1 MSTNMTRWFEENG
14 PNGDVV
20 ISSRVRLA
28 RNISGC
34 NFSIRLDENT
44 ADTMIDDTLGRLKE
58 IDEFKEYTPFE
69 FKNLND
75 IQRHAMEER
84 HAISR
89 FLVEQRNAAGLVS
102 PNEDISIMINEE
114 DHIRIQC
121 FTSGMNMNRVYET
134 ADRLDNLIGEKVT
147 YAYHP
152 KYGYL
157 TTCLSSVGTG
167 MRASYMLH
175 LPALSGTGQLAGI
188 MGEVGRF
195 GLSMSS
201 VFGEGP
207 SSPGDIYRISNQT
220 TLGFTERELIDNLN
234 NIVGQIIDQERAG
247 RNQYVQQ
254 RRVTAEDAAYRS
266 YGVLRYARKLSLKDA
281 LVLLSELRMG
291 LFLGLFD
298 WEGGNDFSVYQMMI
312 GIQPYN
318 LQLSCQSRLSQEEL
332 EIERSRFIRENL
344 PTLQ

>member
-1 MSTNMTRWFEENG
+1 MTRWFEENG

-28 RNISGC
+28 RNLEGY
-34 NFSIRLDENT
+34 NFSLKLDEDSANG
-44 ADTMIDDTLGRLKE
+44 MIEHILGKLNNIEELKS
-58 IDEFKEYTPFE
+58 YTRFE
-69 FKNLND
+69 FEKLNKY
-75 IQRHAMEER
+75 QRHAMEER

-89 FLVEQRNAAGLVS
+89 FLAEQDNAAGFVS
-102 PNEDISIMINEE
+102 PDEDVSIMINEE

-121 FTSGMNMNRVYET
+121 FTAGMNMPEVYDK
-134 ADRLDNLIGEKVT
+134 ASRIDDIIGSNLN

-157 TTCLSSVGTG
+157 TTCPSSVGTG

-195 GLSMSS
+195 GISMSS
-201 VFGEGP
+201 VFGEGS

-220 TLGFTERELIDNLN
+220 TLGLTENELLDNIDN
-234 NIVGQIIDQERAG
+234 IVKQIIEQERIG
-247 RNQYVQQ
+247 RQ
-254 RRVTAEDAAYRS
+254 RYADKQRITAEDAAYRS
-266 YGVLRYARKLSLKDA
+266 YGVLKYARKLSLRDG

-291 LFLGLFD
+291 IFLGLF
-298 WEGGNDFSVYQMMI
+298 EENENNDFSIYQMMI
-312 GIQPYN
+312 GIQPYS
-318 LQLSCQSRLSQEEL
+318 LQLAAGGKLSREEL
-332 EIERSRFIRENL
+332 EVERSKFVRKYLPNL
-344 PTLQ
+344 K

>member
-1 MSTNMTRWFEENG
+1 MTRWFEENG

-28 RNISGC
+28 RNITEY
-34 NFSIRLDENT
+34 NFSLKLDEKS
-44 ADTMIDDTLGRLKE
+44 AERMIGDTLEKLKDIKE
-58 IDEFKEYTPFE
+58 LNNYTEFD
-69 FKNLND
+69 FKNLNEC
-75 IQRHAMEER
+75 QRHAMEER

-89 FLVEQRNAAGLVS
+89 FLMEQKNAAGLVS
-102 PNEDISIMINEE
+102 PNEDISIMLNEE

-121 FTSGMNMNRVYET
+121 FTAGMNMPLVYDK
-134 ADRLDNLIGEKVT
+134 ASQMDDLIGSSVD

-157 TTCLSSVGTG
+157 TTCPSSVGTG

-175 LPALSGTGQLAGI
+175 LPALSGMGQLAGI
-188 MGEVGRF
+188 MNEVGRF

-201 VFGEGP
+201 VFGEGS

-220 TLGFTERELIDNLN
+220 TLGLTEKELIDNLD
-234 NIVGQIIDQERAG
+234 NIVKQIIDQERMG
-247 RNQYVQQ
+247 RQQYIKQ

-266 YGVLRYARKLSLKDA
+266 YGVLKYARKLSLKDA

-291 LFLGLFD
+291 MFLGLF
-298 WEGGNDFSVYQMMI
+298 EENENNDFSIYQMMI
-312 GIQPYN
+312 GIQPYS
-318 LQLSCQSRLSQEEL
+318 LQLERGKLSQEEL
-332 EIERSRFIRENL
+332 EVARSEFVRENL
-344 PTLQ
+344 PDLK

>member
-1 MSTNMTRWFEENG
+1 MSRWFEENG

-28 RNISGC
+28 RNITEY
-34 NFSIRLDENT
+34 NFSLKLDEKS
-44 ADTMIDDTLGRLKE
+44 AERMIGDTLEKLKGIKE
-58 IDEFKEYTPFE
+58 LNNYTEFD
-69 FKNLND
+69 FKNLNEC
-75 IQRHAMEER
+75 QRHAMEER

-89 FLVEQRNAAGLVS
+89 FLMEQKNAAGLVS
-102 PNEDISIMINEE
+102 PNEDISIMLNEE

-121 FTSGMNMNRVYET
+121 FTAGMNMPLVYDK
-134 ADRLDNLIGEKVT
+134 ASQMDDLIGSSVD

-157 TTCLSSVGTG
+157 TTCPSSVGTG

-175 LPALSGTGQLAGI
+175 LPALSGMGQLAGI
-188 MGEVGRF
+188 MNEVGRF

-201 VFGEGP
+201 VFGEGS

-220 TLGFTERELIDNLN
+220 TLGLTEKELIDNLD
-234 NIVGQIIDQERAG
+234 NIVKQIIDQERMG
-247 RNQYVQQ
+247 RQQYIKQ

-266 YGVLRYARKLSLKDA
+266 YGVLKYARKLSLKDA

-291 LFLGLFD
+291 MFLGLF
-298 WEGGNDFSVYQMMI
+298 EENENNDFSIYQMMI
-312 GIQPYN
+312 GIQPYS
-318 LQLSCQSRLSQEEL
+318 LQLERGKLSQEEL
-332 EIERSRFIRENL
+332 EVARSEFVRENL
-344 PTLQ
+344 PDLK

>member
-1 MSTNMTRWFEENG
+1 MTRWFEENG

-28 RNISGC
+28 RNITEY
-34 NFSIRLDENT
+34 NFSLKLDEKS
-44 ADTMIDDTLGRLKE
+44 AERMIGDTLEKLKSIKE
-58 IDEFKEYTPFE
+58 LNNYTEFD
-69 FKNLND
+69 FKNLNEC
-75 IQRHAMEER
+75 QRHAMEER

-89 FLVEQRNAAGLVS
+89 FLMEQKNAAGLVS
-102 PNEDISIMINEE
+102 PNEDISIMLNEE

-121 FTSGMNMNRVYET
+121 FTAGMNMPLVYDK
-134 ADRLDNLIGEKVT
+134 ASQMDDLIGSSVD

-157 TTCLSSVGTG
+157 TTCPSSVGTG

-175 LPALSGTGQLAGI
+175 LPALSGMGQLAGI
-188 MGEVGRF
+188 MNEVGRF

-201 VFGEGP
+201 VFGEGS

-220 TLGFTERELIDNLN
+220 TLGLTEKELIDNLD
-234 NIVGQIIDQERAG
+234 NIVKQIIDQERMG
-247 RNQYVQQ
+247 RQQYIKQ

-266 YGVLRYARKLSLKDA
+266 YGVLKYARKLSLKDA

-291 LFLGLFD
+291 MFLGLF
-298 WEGGNDFSVYQMMI
+298 EENENNDFSIYQMMI
-312 GIQPYN
+312 GIQPYS
-318 LQLSCQSRLSQEEL
+318 LQLERGKLSQEEL
-332 EIERSRFIRENL
+332 EVARSEFVRENL
-344 PTLQ
+344 PDLK

>member
-1 MSTNMTRWFEENG
+1 MTRWFEENG

-28 RNISGC
+28 RNITEY
-34 NFSIRLDENT
+34 NFSLKLDEKS
-44 ADTMIDDTLGRLKE
+44 AERMIGDTLEKLKGIKE
-58 IDEFKEYTPFE
+58 LNNYTEFD
-69 FKNLND
+69 FKNLNEC
-75 IQRHAMEER
+75 QRHAMEER

-89 FLVEQRNAAGLVS
+89 FLMEQKNAAGLVS
-102 PNEDISIMINEE
+102 PNEDISIMLNEE

-121 FTSGMNMNRVYET
+121 FTAGMNMPLVYDK
-134 ADRLDNLIGEKVT
+134 ASQMDDLIGSSVD

-157 TTCLSSVGTG
+157 TTCPSSVGTG

-175 LPALSGTGQLAGI
+175 LPALSGMGQLAGI
-188 MGEVGRF
+188 MNEVGRF

-201 VFGEGP
+201 VFGEGS

-220 TLGFTERELIDNLN
+220 TLGLTEKELIDNLD
-234 NIVGQIIDQERAG
+234 NIVKQIIDQERMG
-247 RNQYVQQ
+247 RQQYIKQ

-266 YGVLRYARKLSLKDA
+266 YGVLKYARKLSLKDA

-291 LFLGLFD
+291 MFLGLF
-298 WEGGNDFSVYQMMI
+298 EENENNDFSIYQMMI
-312 GIQPYN
+312 GIQPYS
-318 LQLSCQSRLSQEEL
+318 LQLERGKLSQEEL
-332 EIERSRFIRENL
+332 EVARSEFVRENL
-344 PTLQ
+344 PDLK